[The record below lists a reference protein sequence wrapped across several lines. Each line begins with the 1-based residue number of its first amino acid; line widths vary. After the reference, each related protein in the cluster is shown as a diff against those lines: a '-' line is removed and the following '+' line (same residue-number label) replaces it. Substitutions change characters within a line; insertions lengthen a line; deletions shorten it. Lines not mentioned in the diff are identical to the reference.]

1 MENNNN
7 MIIVKGFHMNGK
19 FGELTLEE
27 LTLPCTKEA
36 WSILNNLADAAGDA
50 AEECFDT
57 SEFKASTEPET
68 TKNDNG
74 VMVIK
79 ECLTLESMKQ
89 IFDSFNMIP
98 KSGLLTY
105 KTEFKTDLD
114 ESVYVRVSFYP
125 KGQASIWVNVDVY
138 PNGEPS
144 TSADLKVIMRQ
155 KEVPIRLLDSDIGY
169 IKSIIDSLTITDESW
184 LSFKETFF
192 DLICS
197 QNYRKFI
204 TNC

>member
-1 MENNNN
+1 MENN
-7 MIIVKGFHMNGK
+7 MITVKGFRMSGK
-19 FGELTLEE
+19 FGELNLDE

-36 WSILNNLADAAGDA
+36 WNILGNLADVASDA

-57 SEFKASTEPET
+57 SEIKASTEPET

-74 VMVIK
+74 VMVVK
-79 ECLTLESMKQ
+79 ECLTLESMKR

-105 KTEFKTDLD
+105 KTKFKTDLD

-125 KGQASIWVNVDVY
+125 KGHASVWVNVDVF
-138 PNGEPS
+138 PHEELS
-144 TSADLKVIMRQ
+144 TSVDLKVIMRQ
-155 KEVPIRLLDSDIGY
+155 KEVPNKLLDSDIGY
-169 IKSIIDSLTITDESW
+169 IKSVIDSLNITEESW
-184 LSFKETFF
+184 QTFKENFF
-192 DLICS
+192 NLLDS

-204 TNC
+204 SNC